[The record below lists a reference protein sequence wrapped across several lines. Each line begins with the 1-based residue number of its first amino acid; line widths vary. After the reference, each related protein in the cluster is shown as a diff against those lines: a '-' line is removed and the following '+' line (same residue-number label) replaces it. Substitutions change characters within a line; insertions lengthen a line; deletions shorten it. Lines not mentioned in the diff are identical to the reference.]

1 MPERAAP
8 EPGAPEPG
16 APDPR
21 VSEPRAPGIVLAFD
35 FGQRRIGVACG
46 EGVSRTASP
55 LGTVAVGSQGPRWD
69 AIDALMRAWR
79 PSSVVVGLPYSVDGS
94 ESAIT
99 GAARRFARELG
110 ARYKTS
116 VQLVDERYSS
126 LEAGTRLK
134 EARESGLRKRRVA
147 KADVD
152 ATAACIIL
160 ERWLTKTT

>member
-8 EPGAPEPG
+8 KRAAAEPGAPEP
-16 APDPR
+16 R
-21 VSEPRAPGIVLAFD
+21 SPGIVLGFD

-46 EGVSRTASP
+46 ESVSRTASP
-55 LGTVAVGSQGPRWD
+55 LGIVPVGSQGPRWD

-94 ESAIT
+94 ESAVT
-99 GAARRFARELG
+99 GAARRFAREFG

-126 LEAGTRLK
+126 LEAETRLK

-152 ATAACIIL
+152 ATAACIIV

>member
-1 MPERAAP
+1 MPERAAA

-16 APDPR
+16 AP
-21 VSEPRAPGIVLAFD
+21 GIVLGFD

-46 EGVSRTASP
+46 ESVSRTASP
-55 LGTVAVGSQGPRWD
+55 LGIVAVGSQGPRWD

-94 ESAIT
+94 ESAVT

-110 ARYKTS
+110 ARYKTP

-126 LEAGTRLK
+126 LEAETRLK

-152 ATAACIIL
+152 ATAACIIV

>member
-1 MPERAAP
+1 MPEWAAPERAAP
-8 EPGAPEPG
+8 EPGAPEP
-16 APDPR
+16 
-21 VSEPRAPGIVLAFD
+21 RAPGIVLGFD

-46 EGVSRTASP
+46 ECVSRTASP
-55 LGTVAVGSQGPRWD
+55 LGTVAVGSQGPRWND
-69 AIDALMRAWR
+69 IDALMRAWR

-99 GAARRFARELG
+99 GAARRFAREIG
-110 ARYKTS
+110 ERYKTS

-126 LEAGTRLK
+126 LEAETRLK